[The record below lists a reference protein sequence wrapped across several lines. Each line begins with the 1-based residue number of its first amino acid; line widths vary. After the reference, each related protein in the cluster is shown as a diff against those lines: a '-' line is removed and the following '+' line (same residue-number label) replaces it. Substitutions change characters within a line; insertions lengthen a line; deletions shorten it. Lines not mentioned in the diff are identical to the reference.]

1 MMTGDVEEEE
11 GVEAGARQYRVNVLD
26 RAVSILDALSR
37 YGPSLTQTEL
47 AKLTGLHVSTCMR
60 LLVNLRHHGFV
71 TKDEDSGRYRLGYRL
86 VALAEDARGNAGL
99 VEVARPVMRD
109 LCRAFNETVVLSVV
123 SGDYRVDLEQVVGRQ
138 SIRRVVALGV
148 EKPLYA
154 GAAGRLLLSGFS
166 EAELENYLK
175 RVELEPLA
183 PQTITEPAALRSSI
197 MQIRKDGYAEGTQE
211 QYPDSGYGIVAPVC
225 GLRGEII
232 AALGVSVPRFRFTEE
247 LRSSLLPAV
256 LAAAEEVSRRMHGS

>member
-1 MMTGDVEEEE
+1 MGSEIDEDEE
-11 GVEAGARQYRVNVLD
+11 GGARQYKVNVLD

-60 LLVNLRHHGFV
+60 LLMNLRHHGFV

-86 VALAEDARGNAGL
+86 VALAEDARGNGGL

-109 LCRAFNETVVLSVV
+109 LCRAFDETVVLSVA
-123 SGDYRVDLEQVVGRQ
+123 SGDFRVDLEQVVGRQ

-154 GAAGRLLLSGFS
+154 GAASRLLLAGFS
-166 EAELENYLK
+166 DEEFESYLK
-175 RVELEPLA
+175 RVQLEPLA
-183 PQTITEPAALRSSI
+183 PQTITEPAALRNSI
-197 MQIRKDGYAEGTQE
+197 QEIRQNGFSEGSQE
-211 QYPDSGYGIVAPVC
+211 QYADSGYGIVAPIK
-225 GLRGEII
+225 GHRGETI
-232 AALGVSVPRFRFTEE
+232 AVIGVSVPRFRFTEN
-247 LRSSLLPAV
+247 LRQQLLPAV
-256 LAAAEEVSRRMHGS
+256 RAAGEEVSQRLKGQ

>member
-1 MMTGDVEEEE
+1 MASEIDEDE
-11 GVEAGARQYRVNVLD
+11 GGARQYKVNVLD

-60 LLVNLRHHGFV
+60 LLMNLRHHGFV

-99 VEVARPVMRD
+99 VEVARPIMRD
-109 LCRAFNETVVLSVV
+109 LCRAFNETVVLSVT
-123 SGDYRVDLEQVVGRQ
+123 SGDFRVDLEQVVGRQ

-154 GAAGRLLLSGFS
+154 GAASRLLLAGFS
-166 EAELENYLK
+166 DAEFESYLK
-175 RVELEPLA
+175 RVQLEPLA
-183 PQTITEPAALRSSI
+183 PHTITEPEALRSSI
-197 MQIRKDGYAEGTQE
+197 EEIRKNGFSEGSQE
-211 QYPDSGYGIVAPVC
+211 QYADSGYGIVAPVK
-225 GLRGEII
+225 GLRGETI
-232 AALGVSVPRFRFTEE
+232 AVLGVSVPRFRFTDE
-247 LRSSLLPAV
+247 LREQLLPAV
-256 LAAAEEVSRRMHGS
+256 ISAADDVSRRMRGK